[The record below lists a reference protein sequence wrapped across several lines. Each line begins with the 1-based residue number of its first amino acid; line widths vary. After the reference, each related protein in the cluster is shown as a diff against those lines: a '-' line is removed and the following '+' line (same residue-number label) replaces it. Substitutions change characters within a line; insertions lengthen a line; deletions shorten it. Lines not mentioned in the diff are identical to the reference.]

1 MEARVRDR
9 DRRDQLHF
17 RNFVIGKFGN
27 LVIAMSRSAQ
37 QLPNYQITQ
46 LPNAPAPRGRRDDF
60 IEYYRV
66 LLSRYGPQNWWP
78 AQSRF
83 EVIVGAYLTQ
93 NTNWNNVEKAM
104 ANLRSAR
111 ALGLQAVRELPLKDL
126 EELIR
131 PSGFFRQKA
140 KNLKAF
146 IAFLDKK
153 YSGSLD
159 RMFSQPTGTLRAELL
174 ELNGVGPE
182 TADSILLYAG
192 SHPVFVVDA
201 YTRRILERHGLVTA
215 KAAYEEIRLLVE
227 NALTNAEAGSLLIQ
241 QPGADPRHPISRMSR
256 AARGELAQHY
266 NEFHALIV
274 RIGNQFCRATPNC
287 EGCPLKKFLPPYGS
301 ATA

>member
-1 MEARVRDR
+1 M
-9 DRRDQLHF
+9 
-17 RNFVIGKFGN
+17 I
-27 LVIAMSRSAQ
+27 RS
-37 QLPNYQITQ
+37 P
-46 LPNAPAPRGRRDDF
+46 DDPMTRS
-60 IEYYRV
+60 IDSIVAYYRV

-78 AQSRF
+78 AQARF

-192 SHPVFVVDA
+192 SH
-201 YTRRILERHGLVTA
+201 
-215 KAAYEEIRLLVE
+215 
-227 NALTNAEAGSLLIQ
+227 
-241 QPGADPRHPISRMSR
+241 
-256 AARGELAQHY
+256 
-266 NEFHALIV
+266 
-274 RIGNQFCRATPNC
+274 
-287 EGCPLKKFLPPYGS
+287 
-301 ATA
+301 